1 MATHV
6 LGRRE
11 WLDGPQPR
19 VPRCPG
25 CYRGWPDPKTAG
37 CVCVTVAAG
46 TPRLVSLGFGS
57 LGRALQREGA
67 QHAWWEL
74 PGTLTDADVA
84 EERNEGLTASRGL
97 LVLSKLPS

>member
-1 MATHV
+1 MALNPECPTA
-6 LGRRE
+6 LGALVGGLTLGLR
-11 WLDGPQPR
+11 
-19 VPRCPG
+19 
-25 CYRGWPDPKTAG
+25 

-46 TPRLVSLGFGS
+46 IPRLVSLGFGS

-67 QHAWWEL
+67 QPAAPAWWEL

-84 EERNEGLTASRGL
+84 EERNEGLTASRDL